1 MPMKQIKISE
11 KVYDELKSLMLDRET
26 FNIAIQRLINDN
38 KSLKEDK
45 IMLMKIAMQ
54 TDDSIAF
61 PSINHSSFFA
71 IMQTLKET
79 SYSKYEKL
87 GYLKIYLRKDLDID
101 YNAVLEVI
109 KDIKDNYQIGQ
120 NKEEINVNNNILD
133 KLMLWIEENYQ
144 S

>member
-1 MPMKQIKISE
+1 
-11 KVYDELKSLMLDRET
+11 MLDRET

-61 PSINHSSFFA
+61 PSIKHSSFFA
-71 IMQTLKET
+71 IMETLKET